1 MDNQLPHLETFAA
14 AAELGSF
21 TAAARQLRITQAAVS
36 QRVQQLEAV
45 LRTPLFR
52 RGAGAATLTDAGH
65 RLHAYARRILDLTA
79 EARAAVTGVS
89 DKVTGDLVLA
99 ASSVPGEHLLPP
111 VLTAFREHYPLVR
124 VRVSVSDT
132 DLVLREVEQGR
143 AHLGL
148 VGGQGGT
155 SHLDFRR
162 FAGDEL
168 VLVVPAGHP
177 WCRKQR
183 VAVADLLSQPLV
195 QRESGSASRR
205 CLERALERVGV
216 PPSRLTVALEL
227 GSTEA
232 VKRAVLEGAG
242 VAVLSRR
249 AVEPEVT
256 AGHLK
261 TIPVEGLTLG
271 RDMYVVQDRRK
282 VLPVPARLF
291 LNLIHADSGR
301 LPALHP

>member
-1 MDNQLPHLETFAA
+1 MDTQLPHLETFAA
-14 AAELGSF
+14 TAERGSF

-36 QRVQQLEAV
+36 QRVQQLETV

-52 RGAGAATLTDAGH
+52 RGAGAATLTDAGR

-79 EARAAVTGVS
+79 EARAAVTGVA
-89 DKVTGDLVLA
+89 DKVAGDLVLA

-132 DLVLREVEQGR
+132 DLVLRDVEQGR

-148 VGGQGGT
+148 VGGQGGA

-168 VLVVPAGHP
+168 VLVVPAGHAWGRRP
-177 WCRKQR
+177 R

-205 CLERALERVGV
+205 CLERVGV
-216 PPSRLTVALEL
+216 PQARLTVALEL

-261 TIPVEGLTLG
+261 TIPVKGLTLG

-291 LNLIHADSGR
+291 LNLIHPDSGR